1 MQYCRWGII
10 REPRREYHKAGHYPT
25 IILPSP
31 FVLFCCI
38 TISRFTVNFVE
49 DSDDY
54 KAFHFDVRNNV
65 VGDIKQ
71 VIRNAKTAGS
81 FGDEER
87 SIPYFPFEPGKDLDL
102 IFLCLQD
109 RFKV

>member
-1 MQYCRWGII
+1 MTLPYFALLLMWLYWQHLHADVII
-10 REPRREYHKAGHYPT
+10 F
-25 IILPSP
+25 I
-31 FVLFCCI
+31 F
-38 TISRFTVNFVE
+38 RFTINFVE

-87 SIPYFPFEPGKDLDL
+87 SIPCFPFESGKDLDL
-102 IFLCLQD
+102 VFLCLQD
-109 RFKV
+109 RFKVGIQYFLQTTPI